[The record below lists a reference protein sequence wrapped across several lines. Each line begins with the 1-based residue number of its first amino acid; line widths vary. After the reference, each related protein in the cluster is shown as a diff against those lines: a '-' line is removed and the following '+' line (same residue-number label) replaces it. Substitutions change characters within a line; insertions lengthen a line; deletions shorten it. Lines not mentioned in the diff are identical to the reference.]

1 MTGCMISGWGNA
13 ARTGY
18 GSKFEKLLMKGVVG
32 YVDKATCNQK
42 HGEGLSILFLWLHT
56 FRRANFIAWDRC
68 YLKNT

>member
-32 YVDKATCNQK
+32 YVDKATCNEK
-42 HGEGLSILFLWLHT
+42 HGDGSSILILS
-56 FRRANFIAWDRC
+56 
-68 YLKNT
+68 